1 MTGLL
6 RFCAMTIPPRPS
18 VVMGA
23 GSVGPDPNQVVGELP
38 R

>member
-6 RFCAMTIPPRPS
+6 RFCAMTIPPRRI

-23 GSVGPDPNQVVGELP
+23 GSVGPDPIQVVREGP